1 MQNGFVLRPTYDAI
15 GRELISFVATT
26 LREIGKQDMESPTK
40 ADETMLLPLGL
51 AQKTGKIF
59 GRCASKQVRTYRGE
73 GLGGACGFHMA
84 RKGPI
89 DDRPTQV
96 SCCLLFYDNCKPF
109 QKKKWRGEAPRGPRA
124 NSTWRRGIKSQ
135 RGELEGQA
143 HSPKAVC
150 FHWLGCDRTI

>member
-84 RKGPI
+84 RKEPM
-89 DDRPTQV
+89 DDWPTQV
-96 SCCLLFYDNCKPF
+96 SCYMPIYDKPF
-109 QKKKWRGEAPRGPRA
+109 QKKKWRGDAPRGPRA
-124 NSTWRRGIKSQ
+124 NSTWQWGIESP
-135 RGELEGQA
+135 RGELEG
-143 HSPKAVC
+143 
-150 FHWLGCDRTI
+150 